1 MDDSDGIGY
10 SRDVAD
16 GPAFDFGGLRA
27 LVTGSTSGIG
37 AAIADGLERS
47 GALVVR
53 HGLEPGPPSVLTH
66 DLSAPDAGRELALA
80 AMALGGVDILVH
92 AASVQRRADWTE
104 ISTGE
109 FAGVIQTN
117 LISTM
122 ELIQTVV
129 PAMVSRGWGRVLTLG
144 SVQQL
149 RPHPQMAA
157 YAASKAAQVS
167 LVRNLARQ
175 LAPHGVTVNNLA
187 PGVIDTPRNAAVL
200 ADAAYRANVVASIP
214 AGRMGTV
221 DDCVAPAL
229 LLCSREG
236 AYLTGQDI
244 FVDGGMSL

>member
-92 AASVQRRADWTE
+92 AASVQRRTDWTE
-104 ISTGE
+104 ISTAE
-109 FAGVIQTN
+109 FAGVVQTN

-129 PAMVSRGWGRVLTLG
+129 PAMVSRGWGRVLDARQRAAAATTPSDG
-144 SVQQL
+144 RVRRVEG
-149 RPHPQMAA
+149 RP
-157 YAASKAAQVS
+157 S
-167 LVRNLARQ
+167 LARPQ
-175 LAPHGVTVNNLA
+175 
-187 PGVIDTPRNAAVL
+187 PR
-200 ADAAYRANVVASIP
+200 RGSSHP
-214 AGRMGTV
+214 TES
-221 DDCVAPAL
+221 P
-229 LLCSREG
+229 
-236 AYLTGQDI
+236 
-244 FVDGGMSL
+244 